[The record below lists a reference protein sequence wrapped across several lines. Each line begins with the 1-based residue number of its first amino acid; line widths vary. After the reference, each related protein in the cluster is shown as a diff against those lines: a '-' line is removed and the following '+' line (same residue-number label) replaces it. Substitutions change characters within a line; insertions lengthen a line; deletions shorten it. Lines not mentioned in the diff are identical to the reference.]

1 MIKTRYAQ
9 NMHTL
14 KVSFR
19 KEGEMIYFSQLDI
32 FRLLL
37 RALRRA
43 GFNIHYTSG
52 FNPHPKLS
60 FSRAV
65 KLGMEGSFET
75 TFYFEEAVTPREFKE
90 RFSAHI
96 PDGLTIEDHG

>member
-1 MIKTRYAQ
+1 M
-9 NMHTL
+9 
-14 KVSFR
+14 V
-19 KEGEMIYFSQLDI
+19 YFSQLDI
-32 FRLLL
+32 FRLFL

-60 FSRAV
+60 FSKAI

-75 TFYFEEAVTPREFKE
+75 TFYFEEAVTPQEFKE
-90 RFSAHI
+90 RFSAQI
-96 PDGLTIEDHG
+96 PTNLAIWKIS